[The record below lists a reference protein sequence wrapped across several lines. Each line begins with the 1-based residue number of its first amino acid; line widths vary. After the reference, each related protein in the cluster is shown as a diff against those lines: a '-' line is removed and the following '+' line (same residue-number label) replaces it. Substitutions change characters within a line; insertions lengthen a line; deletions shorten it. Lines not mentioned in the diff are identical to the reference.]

1 VKVVLRPVGRGGWR
15 PLVLEVQGFPRK
27 QGYLFHKDDGERE
40 LVKQGDRWVIDGREF
55 RVAEV
60 RR

>member
-15 PLVLEVQGFPRK
+15 PLVLEVRAFPRK
-27 QGYLFHKDDGERE
+27 QGYLFHKDDSERE